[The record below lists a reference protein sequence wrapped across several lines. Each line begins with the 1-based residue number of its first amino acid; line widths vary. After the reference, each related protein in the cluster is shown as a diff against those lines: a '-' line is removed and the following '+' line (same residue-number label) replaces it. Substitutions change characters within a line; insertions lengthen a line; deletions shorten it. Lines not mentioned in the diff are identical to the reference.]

1 MQHVPLPHY
10 EPTKGMRSANIQVK
24 GLVRAGELVNH
35 STIVI
40 AGFRVYTPL
49 AKHRLPFDGCVCAH
63 YVPFAGVR
71 NHSGTART
79 SVCSE
84 LRKVMDYGVIV
95 ESRRGILSTFSI
107 TTWNRWLVCPFAPRG
122 LHYGDSWLDFIMYA
136 LTVGVRWRRS
146 EAICFEDSLLRG
158 EIFLEFLQDFADLV
172 VYWFRSRAEFI
183 WEVRRDEMITLT
195 LFNCS

>member
-10 EPTKGMRSANIQVK
+10 EPTEGMRSANIQVK

-136 LTVGVRWRRS
+136 LTVGVRSGGDDRKQFALRTLSCEGRS
-146 EAICFEDSLLRG
+146 SWNFCKISRTSWYIDLDRVRNLFEKLDETKWLL
-158 EIFLEFLQDFADLV
+158 
-172 VYWFRSRAEFI
+172 
-183 WEVRRDEMITLT
+183 
-195 LFNCS
+195 

>member
-10 EPTKGMRSANIQVK
+10 EPTEGMRSANIQVK

-107 TTWNRWLVCPFAPRG
+107 TTWNQWLVCLFAPRG

-136 LTVGVRWRRS
+136 LTVGMETIGSNLLWGLSLARGDLLGIFARFRGPRGILIYIACGIYLRS
-146 EAICFEDSLLRG
+146 
-158 EIFLEFLQDFADLV
+158 
-172 VYWFRSRAEFI
+172 
-183 WEVRRDEMITLT
+183 
-195 LFNCS
+195 